1 MLAGSPC
8 LLQGNVRVALTIAGS
23 TLPSTAVKFPAARSA
38 TTWSA
43 LEANGAGDGGEV
55 PAALLL
61 QAGKKHITASDP
73 DAAAQRLMAHALP
86 HPGR

>member
-1 MLAGSPC
+1 MSQHMLA
-8 LLQGNVRVALTIAGS
+8 
-23 TLPSTAVKFPAARSA
+23 RSGA
-38 TTWSA
+38 TWSA

-55 PAALLL
+55 PATLLL

-73 DAAAQRLMAHALP
+73 NAAARRLMAHALL